1 MASTVLSRPSHYDT
15 LGLEPTAS
23 QTEIERAFAWGIS
36 PFRPRPIGGVAQVSI
51 AYQTLRDPERR
62 RAYDESIG
70 IRPEPK
76 PAPRPLHSGASFRIA
91 APVHASERFGLE
103 GRAALTAER
112 AVGSFIAASLRT
124 PVEVVAVPEAEP
136 EPVPVAIA
144 AVEPVV
150 VPAPERVPRL
160 PEDEAGET
168 GINRTALGVGG
179 VVLAVVLAGAW
190 AGLEAGDPGDAEQ
203 VKAAVSAELPK
214 AKPLTSAIAAEPAP
228 VEAAPARQQPLA
240 FGSLRTRHVAPKP
253 KSRDALAEASPT
265 PQHHSYYETTGADG
279 TPEIAVA
286 DPAVS
291 TDAAPT
297 QATPASMPLP
307 GRVVART
314 LQKIGYPCGTVAST
328 TAVEGSPGVFTV
340 TCSSGHSY
348 RAAPVHGRYRFR
360 RSG

>member
-1 MASTVLSRPSHYDT
+1 MAGTVLSRPSHYDT

-23 QTEIERAFAWGIS
+23 QAEIERAFAWGVS

-51 AYQTLRDPERR
+51 AYQALRDPERR
-62 RAYDESIG
+62 RAYDKSIG

-190 AGLEAGDPGDAEQ
+190 AGLEAGRSGRRRASEGGSQ
-203 VKAAVSAELPK
+203 RGAAQG
-214 AKPLTSAIAAEPAP
+214 
-228 VEAAPARQQPLA
+228 EAADQRHRSRACAGRSGACSPAAAGVRFA
-240 FGSLRTRHVAPKP
+240 E
-253 KSRDALAEASPT
+253 DAACRAEAEEPRR
-265 PQHHSYYETTGADG
+265 TGRG
-279 TPEIAVA
+279 EP
-286 DPAVS
+286 
-291 TDAAPT
+291 DAT
-297 QATPASMPLP
+297 ASQL
-307 GRVVART
+307 
-314 LQKIGYPCGTVAST
+314 L
-328 TAVEGSPGVFTV
+328 
-340 TCSSGHSY
+340 
-348 RAAPVHGRYRFR
+348 
-360 RSG
+360 